1 MLYFYSNYKNDFFTN
16 DFFTITNAMYAPYGL
31 SLSSDI

>member
-16 DFFTITNAMYAPYGL
+16 DFFTITNAMCAPYGPFL
-31 SLSSDI
+31 FSDI